1 MQVGGIHLCEEN
13 NNEIN
18 FSIPQAAETISVK
31 VSCLLTRACMHKKQQ
46 ISFIDYLK
54 LLTRQQDQ
62 LINYVNVLCSSTHLK
77 VIHTQC
83 SIVFPVN
90 IISTAFSFAS
100 KMCLVICYSDITA
113 FMETSKVTESK
124 SSTH

>member
-1 MQVGGIHLCEEN
+1 MKLTSAFLKQQKQYQLR
-13 NNEIN
+13 
-18 FSIPQAAETISVK
+18 K
-31 VSCLLTRACMHKKQQ
+31 VSCLLTRACMHKQQQ